1 MLILNVSR
9 SNPLTYIRTNPTT
22 AGRTCA
28 PETLQ
33 PGHHILP
40 LGWTELLSPQLV
52 YSLPSATRRHPRSK
66 SIQVQAPPLSALP
79 RCHYPPGL
87 CQDRTRRA
95 GRTPLIQLTQKT
107 PGGKKGGRKII
118 FFQDWGNCVRQFWS
132 KCHDVP
138 AHHILYFNPVQVE
151 GEPKYSD
158 CKPLGKCVGKE
169 EGLNFL
175 SFPSSRQ
182 TFTTLLDKAWHC
194 AIHKRNKLSD
204 FAWWELYESRGQKPY
219 YLQFLVVPLLQH
231 LEQIFTCPLKDP
243 FPLIFS
249 VFNLLWLPWWCS
261 W

>member
-9 SNPLTYIRTNPTT
+9 SSSRTYILTNPTT
-22 AGRTCA
+22 ASQTCA

-52 YSLPSATRRHPRSK
+52 YSLPSATRLHPRST
-66 SIQVQAPPLSALP
+66 SIQVQAPPPSALP
-79 RCHYPPGL
+79 QCHYPPGL

-95 GRTPLIQLTQKT
+95 GKTPLIQLTQQS

-118 FFQDWGNCVRQFWS
+118 FFQDLGKWSVRQFWS

-138 AHHILYFNPVQVE
+138 AHYILYFNPVQVE

-158 CKPLGKCVGKE
+158 CKPLWKCVGKE

-182 TFTTLLDKAWHC
+182 IFTTLLDKAWNC
-194 AIHKRNKLSD
+194 AIHKRNKLND
-204 FAWWELYESRGQKPY
+204 FAWWELYESTEARNPIICS
-219 YLQFLVVPLLQH
+219 FL
-231 LEQIFTCPLKDP
+231 
-243 FPLIFS
+243 
-249 VFNLLWLPWWCS
+249 
-261 W
+261 